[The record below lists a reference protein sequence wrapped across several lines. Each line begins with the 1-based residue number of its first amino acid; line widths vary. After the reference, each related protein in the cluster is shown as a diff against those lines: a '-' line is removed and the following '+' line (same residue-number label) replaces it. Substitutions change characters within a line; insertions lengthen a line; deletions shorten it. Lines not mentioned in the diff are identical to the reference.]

1 MEIIEERIAG
11 HPCFDERFCHTSGR
25 IHLPVAPRC
34 NIQCNYC
41 DRRFDCVNESRPG
54 VCSRVLKADEVIDR
68 LNMVMKKA
76 SYIRVA
82 AIAGPGEP
90 LANEATFETLKG
102 VKEKFPG
109 LKRCLSTNGL
119 LLPEKLGELLDIG
132 IGTLTITMN
141 TLSPEIGAKIYS
153 FVRYDGKTLRG
164 EEGAKL
170 LIEKQ
175 KQGLK
180 EAVRSG
186 IVVKIN
192 TVYVPGI
199 NDGEIAKIAE
209 LGAREGAF
217 MQNVIP
223 LIPQYKFAAVKSP
236 SREQLESV
244 RKESGIY
251 LKQML
256 HCAHCRAD
264 AVGILGKDLKVDQ
277 RLKENKID

>member
-1 MEIIEERIAG
+1 MGIIEEKIAG
-11 HPCFDERFCHTSGR
+11 HPCFDMRSRLTTGR

-41 DRRFDCVNESRPG
+41 DRRYDCINEQRPG
-54 VCSRVLKADEVIDR
+54 ICSRILRADEVEDRIDKA
-68 LNMVMKKA
+68 MKKA
-76 SYIRVA
+76 PYIKVA

-90 LANEATFETLKG
+90 LANEATFETLRI

-109 LKRCLSTNGL
+109 LKKCMGTNGL
-119 LLPEKLGELLDIG
+119 LLSEKLGELLDIG
-132 IGTLTITMN
+132 IDTLTITMN

-186 IVVKIN
+186 IAVKIN

-199 NDGEIAKIAE
+199 NEGEIVKVAE

-217 MQNVIP
+217 IQNIMP
-223 LIPQYKFAAVKSP
+223 LIPLYKFANIKPP
-236 SREQLESV
+236 SKEQLESV
-244 RKESGIY
+244 RKECGIY
-251 LKQML
+251 IKQMYW
-256 HCAHCRAD
+256 CQQCRAD
-264 AVGILGKDLKVDQ
+264 AIGIPGKDIQVD
-277 RLKENKID
+277 